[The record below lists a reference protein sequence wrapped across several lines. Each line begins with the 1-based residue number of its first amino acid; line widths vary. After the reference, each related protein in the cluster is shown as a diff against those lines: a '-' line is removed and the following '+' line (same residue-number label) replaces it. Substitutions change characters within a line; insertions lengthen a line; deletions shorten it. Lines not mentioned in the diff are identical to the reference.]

1 MKENFSN
8 DLSGLVT
15 SHVAA
20 PGSAPPN
27 AAAHSEQTRFKVL
40 GAISFSHFLND
51 MMQSLIV
58 AIYPLLK
65 GEFRLSFVQIG
76 MFTLTYQICASVLQ
90 PLIGIYTDRHPK
102 PYSLS
107 VGMGFT
113 FIGMATLA
121 FAPNYASVL
130 AAAALIGA
138 G

>member
-1 MKENFSN
+1 MGKSFTA
-8 DLSGLVT
+8 DTPG
-15 SHVAA
+15 VAA
-20 PGSAPPN
+20 PATAP
-27 AAAHSEQTRFKVL
+27 AMQTRFKVL

-76 MFTLTYQICASVLQ
+76 MITLTYQICASVLQ

-121 FAPNYASVL
+121 FAPNYARDRKS
-130 AAAALIGA
+130 
-138 G
+138 